1 MSNLEC
7 KSCNG
12 ARINEYARNI
22 FIADKN
28 IADVCAL
35 PIDELLKWLDSLK
48 FVGQQQVI
56 AENLLKEIKLRVEFL
71 ANVGLEYL
79 SLARQADTLWW

>member
-1 MSNLEC
+1 
-7 KSCNG
+7 
-12 ARINEYARNI
+12 EYARNI
-22 FIADKN
+22 FIGDKN
-28 IADVCAL
+28 IADVCAF

-56 AENLLKEIKLRVEFL
+56 AENLLKEIKLRLEFL

-79 SLARQADTLWW
+79 SLARHAYTLSGGEAQRIRLASQI